1 MIRKPA
7 KPRRS
12 PVVSGSA
19 VAAWLKEQLWLYE
32 AWAKHGPGCL
42 GFWAKD
48 PEKQRRDF
56 EEIRDWLREIV
67 GQSNDQAHRSAPGGD
82 VSTKENNE

>member
-1 MIRKPA
+1 MSRKPA

-12 PVVSGSA
+12 PVVAGSA
-19 VAAWLKEQLWLYE
+19 VAVWLKEQLWLYE
-32 AWAKHGPGCL
+32 AWAKHGPGCM

-67 GQSNDQAHRSAPGGD
+67 GQSNAFRSTTEAPH
-82 VSTKENNE
+82 E